1 MIQPRPRKKV
11 DEFHLKL
18 DEEDVEPLLDYPE
31 SSSKAF
37 LR

>member
-11 DEFHLKL
+11 EEFHLKL
-18 DEEDVEPLLDYPE
+18 DEEVEPLLDYPE